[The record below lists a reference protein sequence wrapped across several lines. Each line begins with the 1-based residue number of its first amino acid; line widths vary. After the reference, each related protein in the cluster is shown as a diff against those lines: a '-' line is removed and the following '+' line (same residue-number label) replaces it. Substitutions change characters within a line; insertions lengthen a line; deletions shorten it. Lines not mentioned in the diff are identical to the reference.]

1 MVCLTTFGDTK
12 RVISQSLII
21 FHTFYGY
28 VQGRGVLSRGSAYL
42 PPRLLHTILTPPYLH
57 MGLSLHSQNPACYW
71 SCYALSHIFCDQ
83 MPAPEESE
91 SNHLLPIAA
100 KTIRYFL
107 NGGQLKTFLV
117 RFGNH
122 FTSDTERKEEKKIDD
137 EIRVGA
143 QAPSAV
149 ADWVEAC
156 ASCSQAA
163 NPISEYSVCD
173 IYSNGWEIRII

>member
-12 RVISQSLII
+12 WVISQSLII

-42 PPRLLHTILTPPYLH
+42 PPHSLHTSLPPH
-57 MGLSLHSQNPACYW
+57 G
-71 SCYALSHIFCDQ
+71 
-83 MPAPEESE
+83 SE
-91 SNHLLPIAA
+91 SSPFTQPGSLPNSSRSVI
-100 KTIRYFL
+100 YFL
-107 NGGQLKTFLV
+107 WSDADFLISPAQPPASNCTEDNPGLPRCGAGERPFFLFRWDLETFLCPIW
-117 RFGNH
+117 RG
-122 FTSDTERKEEKKIDD
+122 KKN
-137 EIRVGA
+137 RRWNKGVGA

-149 ADWVEAC
+149 ADWLQAR

-173 IYSNGWEIRII
+173 IYSNALEIRIV

>member
-21 FHTFYGY
+21 FHTFYGD

-42 PPRLLHTILTPPYLH
+42 PPHLLHTIPTPPR
-57 MGLSLHSQNPACYW
+57 GIESSFTEPSL
-71 SCYALSHIFCDQ
+71 
-83 MPAPEESE
+83 
-91 SNHLLPIAA
+91 LLKPLCSVI
-100 KTIRYFL
+100 YFL
-107 NGGQLKTFLV
+107 RSDAGSRGV
-117 RFGNH
+117 RVQPPASNRGEDNPVFPQWRAAEDLFGEIWKP
-122 FTSDTERKEEKKIDD
+122 FYVQYGEGRGKKKIED

-149 ADWVEAC
+149 ADRLEAR

-173 IYSNGWEIRII
+173 IYSNG